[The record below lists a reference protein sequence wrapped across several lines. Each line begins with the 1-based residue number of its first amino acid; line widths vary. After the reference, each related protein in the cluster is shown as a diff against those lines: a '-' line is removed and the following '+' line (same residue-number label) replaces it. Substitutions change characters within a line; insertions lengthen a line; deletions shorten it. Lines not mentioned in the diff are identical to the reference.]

1 MLTGKVKQYD
11 SQKGWGF
18 ITLTGEPDVYVHAR
32 GIARQD
38 RQRLKANDIVS
49 LVVVQ
54 GQRGPQAARVHIL
67 REGEA

>member
-1 MLTGKVKQYD
+1 MLTGKVKKYD
-11 SQKGWGF
+11 PNKGWGF
-18 ITLTGEPDVYVHAR
+18 ITIPGEPDVYVHAR
-32 GIARQD
+32 GITRQD
-38 RQRLKANDIVS
+38 RQRLQANDIVS